1 MAKLLIQKLYVMK
14 TTNEKQQKFDPK
26 TMFITPTGEIKR
38 LSKAGIWMRENPGG
52 ILVVNDRR
60 AVNR

>member
-1 MAKLLIQKLYVMK
+1 MEAKDK
-14 TTNEKQQKFDPK
+14 KQQEFDPK
-26 TMFITPTGEIKR
+26 TMFITPSGEVKR